1 MNLFVAPCFP
11 DEIQWF
17 ELCESTPSNKEQAI
31 VCFGDLA
38 SAFRTLHLHS
48 KEWTEDAVISVI
60 DELMSKLICSVHI
73 NYFFVNLALN
83 HCQDF
88 GLSLLC
94 LDCFNS

>member
-1 MNLFVAPCFP
+1 MDLCVAVFLA

-17 ELCESTPSNKEQAI
+17 ELCESTPSNKEQAV

-60 DELMSKLICSVHI
+60 DELMSKS
-73 NYFFVNLALN
+73 YAL
-83 HCQDF
+83 F
-88 GLSLLC
+88 R
-94 LDCFNS
+94 